1 MCVWV
6 CVYMCIESDEKYT
19 EWNVVVLLFTY
30 FIGLHQYFNSAHFC
44 QPMSFCIVRF
54 GLTLR
59 VGALLMTIIV
69 INIRLH
75 YIYAYGYTTQVLFF
89 PAWNSSS
96 LECSG
101 VSSLVFF
108 SFFSLF
114 FLLLFYKWT
123 AEKGWFMMYHD
134 FCHTFQ
140 PCSWWLP
147 DSRLQYPQQYF
158 HNFQTWFYIS
168 SKLHCFCP
176 KKFLHAFVL
185 SAWPTRAL

>member
-1 MCVWV
+1 MHCTTGTQPLLIDSFYVMCVWV

-30 FIGLHQYFNSAHFC
+30 FIGLHQYFNTAHFC

-89 PAWNSSS
+89 PAWNLSS

-108 SFFSLF
+108 SFFLS
-114 FLLLFYKWT
+114 FLLVVVLQMNSRKRLVHDVSWLLPHIPT
-123 AEKGWFMMYHD
+123 LFMM
-134 FCHTFQ
+134 TARQ
-140 PCSWWLP
+140 
-147 DSRLQYPQQYF
+147 
-158 HNFQTWFYIS
+158 
-168 SKLHCFCP
+168 
-176 KKFLHAFVL
+176 
-185 SAWPTRAL
+185 